1 MSFERGFL
9 TKPAVKALCDRWR
22 AEDEAQQIKERN
34 DAIVTRA
41 IREWFR
47 RTDEQAS

>member
-22 AEDEAQQIKERN
+22 AEEEAQQIKERN
-34 DAIVTRA
+34 DAIYVKA
-41 IREWFR
+41 ITEWFK